1 LQQPAS
7 VLPAAKLRL
16 TETMLTNAEYHSP
29 DWGDYQLI
37 DGVFYRTP
45 ATSGESPQIYS
56 SQLSM
61 PTFGDLNADG
71 FQDAVVVLSTYN
83 GGNGNTKELALVI
96 DQGGIAINTSTI
108 PLGFMVGVEAIRVE
122 SGTVTIN
129 MRISGANDAL

>member
-1 LQQPAS
+1 
-7 VLPAAKLRL
+7 
-16 TETMLTNAEYHSP
+16 
-29 DWGDYQLI
+29 
-37 DGVFYRTP
+37 
-45 ATSGESPQIYS
+45 
-56 SQLSM
+56 M

-129 MRISGANDAL
+129 MRISGANDALCCPSQLEIWQYRIENNQLVRQP